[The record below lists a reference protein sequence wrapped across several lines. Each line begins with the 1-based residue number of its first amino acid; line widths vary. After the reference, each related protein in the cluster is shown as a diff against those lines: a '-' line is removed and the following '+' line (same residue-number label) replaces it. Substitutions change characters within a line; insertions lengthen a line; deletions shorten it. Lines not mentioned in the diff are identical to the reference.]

1 MARLGALRKRIARK
15 TQGKCQSSVQ
25 HRLLCWRQITDE
37 VCEGALRKT
46 HELVAVNAALVLQ
59 ALLDTYVNL
68 SVQTVATGI
77 HRSADQGG
85 ERGVDEKFATNDDK
99 DSLPTRIAG

>member
-1 MARLGALRKRIARK
+1 M
-15 TQGKCQSSVQ
+15 
-25 HRLLCWRQITDE
+25 
-37 VCEGALRKT
+37 
-46 HELVAVNAALVLQ
+46 NAAFVLK
-59 ALLDTYVNL
+59 AFVDTNVNL

-85 ERGVDEKFATNDDK
+85 ERGFDEKFATNDDK